1 MLSFRDHLRR
11 NDVTKLDDLR
21 KAVEATIGNLTPGK
35 AQDLAKSFLEPG
47 ARKEQVAKTAAD
59 LIEWSQR
66 NRERLRTAIR
76 REIAD
81 QMQQMGVATRSDL
94 DAVKKRVRDL
104 ERAAGMTAS
113 GRAAAAKNPSKRA
126 SASRKTTSRSSA
138 KRTAARPSGTSSE
151 PGTPGG

>member
-1 MLSFRDHLRR
+1 MLSFRNQRR
-11 NDVTKLDDLR
+11 TQAMTKLDDLR
-21 KAVEATIGNLTPGK
+21 RSIEAALGNLTPAK

-76 REIAD
+76 REISD
-81 QMQQMGVATRSDL
+81 QMQQMGVATRSEL

-104 ERAAGMTAS
+104 ERGAGMTAS
-113 GRAAAAKNPSKRA
+113 GRAAATKTPATRKPTTRK
-126 SASRKTTSRSSA
+126 SASSA
-138 KRTAARPSGTSSE
+138 PGGGTSSRSAGGQAE
-151 PGTPGG
+151 GTTGG